1 MHFMGERKTNV
12 HFNEECLGS
21 KPEVLVQA
29 SWSTSMAE
37 QPRNSYFYR
46 VYSSHSIFGFLVI
59 LSYVEISHCRF

>member
-1 MHFMGERKTNV
+1 MHFTRERKTNV
-12 HFNEECLGS
+12 DFNENCLGS

-37 QPRNSYFYR
+37 QPRNSYFHR
-46 VYSSHSIFGFLVI
+46 AYSSHSMFGFLVI